1 MAKTIILAALIFVS
15 ISGYTQLVQQDST
28 IAKATPVDYLKMSKK
43 QKTGGFI
50 LLTTSVVSG
59 IAGLGILAKEG
70 GNLFNDG
77 RNTGACILG
86 GCSNTPEE
94 SYNDGKARG
103 GLVLLGIG
111 AASLV
116 SSIVLFTK
124 SSKSK
129 RKAMNVSYHFKKAP
143 IMQPGGGVAIKPM
156 PVVTF
161 TLSL

>member
-103 GLVLLGIG
+103 GLATWWWSCNKAHAGRYIYTFFVKFYCLLN
-111 AASLV
+111 LR
-116 SSIVLFTK
+116 
-124 SSKSK
+124 K
-129 RKAMNVSYHFKKAP
+129 R
-143 IMQPGGGVAIKPM
+143 
-156 PVVTF
+156 
-161 TLSL
+161 